1 MTNPFQV
8 LDIVA
13 KNQRQDDKL
22 LSKMAQVSKP
32 TRTSAFEAAA
42 TAIVEEFDGEQWT
55 GDCAAEFANAAL
67 QDRPFEAYHR
77 RHANETSEQSF
88 GVGQITSRSLLLGRF
103 GSTATDLIYGADNY
117 STCLNLS
124 LKDMFEFAKGKAKI
138 LDVGC
143 GDSIFSAEASGVFN
157 FTVDGIDLHAED
169 NPQRKSR
176 TFAQYAKN
184 LLFAQYVA
192 KTRGL
197 ESDGCTGKA
206 GVRDLLVHNLHRT
219 HMKYM
224 SEAPSSGDCSQLSVP
239 DSQYDGTMSSWLFMY
254 LSHEQ
259 AVKSLKEMV
268 RVTKNGG
275 LIRICEGSWMQS
287 DPTKGLPQKLED
299 VKGIQEIAVNQ
310 TQRNIGGLRIF
321 RVKK

>member
-42 TAIVEEFDGEQWT
+42 TAIVEELGAEQWT

-67 QDRPFEAYHR
+67 QVRPFEAYHR
-77 RHANETSEQSF
+77 GHANETSEQSF
-88 GVGQITSRSLLLGRF
+88 GGGQITSRSLLLGRF
-103 GSTATDLIYGADNY
+103 GSTATDLFYGADNY
-117 STCLNLS
+117 SSCLNLS
-124 LKDMFEFAKGKAKI
+124 LKDMFQFAKSKAKI

-143 GDSIFSAEASGVFN
+143 GDSIFSAEASGVFQ

-169 NPQRKSR
+169 NPQRKVR

-184 LLFAQYVA
+184 LVFAQYVA
-192 KTRGL
+192 KMRGM
-197 ESDGCTGKA
+197 ESEGCIGQG
-206 GVRDLLVHNLHRT
+206 GVRDLLVNNLHGT
-219 HMKYM
+219 HIKYM
-224 SEAPSSGDCSQLSVP
+224 SKAPSPGDCSQLSVP
-239 DSQYDGTMSSWLFMY
+239 DNEYDGTMSSWLFMY

-268 RVTKNGG
+268 RVTKDGG
-275 LIRICEGSWMQS
+275 LIRICEGNWMQA
-287 DPTKGLPQKLED
+287 DPNKGLPRTLED
-299 VKGIQEIAVNQ
+299 VKGIQEIAFNQ

-321 RVKK
+321 EFKK